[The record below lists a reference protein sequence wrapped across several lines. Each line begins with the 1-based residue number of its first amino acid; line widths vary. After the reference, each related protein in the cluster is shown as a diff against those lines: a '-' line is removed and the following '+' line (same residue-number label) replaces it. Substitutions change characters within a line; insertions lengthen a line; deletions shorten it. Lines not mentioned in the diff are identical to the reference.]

1 MADTKKPNALQ
12 QPMKPSDDLAKVIG
26 KGEMP
31 RSQVVSKMWE
41 YIKKHDLQKEGDRR
55 TIVADDNLQKVF
67 GGKKEVSMFEMN
79 KHVSNH
85 LTKP

>member
-12 QPMKPSDDLAKVIG
+12 QPMKASDDLAAVIG

-55 TIVADDNLQKVF
+55 TIVADDKLQKVF

-85 LTKP
+85 LTKA